1 ALAGGPRGQHQD
13 TTAPSKVDESEVRGE
28 LPHRLCDPAA
38 RGGAQ
43 GSHQISLGAGCGELP
58 EYTGVCDGSNLIGVV
73 DPRDVVAAVQGDG
86 NTDYETDGG
95 AEQPVHAKV
104 QADEVLRDARRV
116 DRRCVDAGLVVPVG
130 RRDTWDR
137 ASELIGDGVGDHS
150 GTSGICVSDP
160 DLDDQGVQRNLDLHG
175 LGQLACRD
183 LELQFIDDGVEDLRR
198 DGEER

>member
-1 ALAGGPRGQHQD
+1 QICLEVEHRVARLREGESESEADRCLALAGGPRGQHQD

-86 NTDYETDGG
+86 DTDY
-95 AEQPVHAKV
+95 
-104 QADEVLRDARRV
+104 
-116 DRRCVDAGLVVPVG
+116 
-130 RRDTWDR
+130 
-137 ASELIGDGVGDHS
+137 
-150 GTSGICVSDP
+150 
-160 DLDDQGVQRNLDLHG
+160 
-175 LGQLACRD
+175 
-183 LELQFIDDGVEDLRR
+183 
-198 DGEER
+198 